1 MFETLSQLLLV
12 WDLKQVMN
20 LSGLQF
26 LIFKMEESD

>member
-26 LIFKMEESD
+26 LIFKMEE